1 MLLLYAVLTNLW
13 KLRARRCGGFVCSI
27 RFASAFGIAITAC
40 VPSNSRAVLLDDV
53 FRHVN
58 QAPVKPARFN
68 PRITVGTLRMAFQRI
83 PVL

>member
-1 MLLLYAVLTNLW
+1 METPGPALRWIRLLD
-13 KLRARRCGGFVCSI
+13 RARERI
-27 RFASAFGIAITAC
+27 RYCVTAC
-40 VPSNSRAVLLDDV
+40 VPSNSRAVLLDNV
-53 FRHVN
+53 FCHVN